1 MSGWWERHGVPR
13 LIKCACSQGQIMKA
27 RSKVVPAAAGDVLEL
42 GCGGGINMEFYDWN
56 RVTRFTGLDPS
67 PELLAMSRAAAQ
79 ARGIAATIE
88 GGVGEA
94 MPFESG
100 RFDTVVTTFTLCSVH
115 DQAAVLAEIR
125 RVLKPGGTA
134 LFLEHGRAPDAGVAR
149 WQRRIEPVW
158 KRIGGNCHLTRPI
171 ADAYAGA
178 GFAVERQA
186 AHYMPKTLIWAAYTS
201 GRRIGF
207 ACVINTLFPCITAG
221 RFSSGDIISIWAG
234 STGDRSVRRAVRQ
247 RRTTTTLLRSWSA
260 TASAVGPATLPTI
273 ILSGP
278 TQSMTSSACRAAS
291 KSRAAMPSRSIA
303 RNRAPRWK
311 DCARMRSP
319 IVAASPLMSRSK
331 RCGANHAGSG

>member
-1 MSGWWERHGVPR
+1 MASWWERHGVPR

-27 RSKVVPAAAGDVLEL
+27 RSKVVPTASGDVLEL

-115 DQAAVLAEIR
+115 DQTAVLDEIR

-186 AHYMPKTLIWAAYTS
+186 AHYMPKTPRPFGWVEY
-201 GRRIGF
+201 G
-207 ACVINTLFPCITAG
+207 TA
-221 RFSSGDIISIWAG
+221 
-234 STGDRSVRRAVRQ
+234 
-247 RRTTTTLLRSWSA
+247 
-260 TASAVGPATLPTI
+260 
-273 ILSGP
+273 
-278 TQSMTSSACRAAS
+278 
-291 KSRAAMPSRSIA
+291 
-303 RNRAPRWK
+303 RAP
-311 DCARMRSP
+311 A
-319 IVAASPLMSRSK
+319 
-331 RCGANHAGSG
+331 